1 MSDWDSPTI
10 TIGSKARKPVVAK
23 KESDVNGQ
31 SGLHRWQSPACGNIQ
46 TDVHVIGIYA
56 L

>member
-1 MSDWDSPTI
+1 MSDWDAPTL
-10 TIGSKARKPVVAK
+10 TIGSKPRKPVVAK

-31 SGLHRWQSPACGNIQ
+31 SGLHRWRSRVGIEA
-46 TDVHVIGIYA
+46 DHYSYVIGMQ